1 MKKLTKKIGIENDT
15 NISFEKFCDI
25 IRNEKGNHNFVK
37 HISFIIKKY
46 LINIMTFFSKIFY
59 LIEL

>member
-1 MKKLTKKIGIENDT
+1 MKKLTEKIGIENDT

-37 HISFIIKKY
+37 HISFII
-46 LINIMTFFSKIFY
+46 S
-59 LIEL
+59 